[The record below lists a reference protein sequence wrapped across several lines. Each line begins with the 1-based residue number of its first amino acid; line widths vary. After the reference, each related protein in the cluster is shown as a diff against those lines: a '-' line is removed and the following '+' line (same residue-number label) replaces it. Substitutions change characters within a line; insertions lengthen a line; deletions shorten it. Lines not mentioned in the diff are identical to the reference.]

1 MKKISVIV
9 PVYNSKKELNRCIES
24 ISNQTYKNLEIIC
37 IDDGSTDG
45 SGHILDALAQNDE
58 RIKVV
63 HKTNKGESN
72 ARNIGL
78 KMATGEYI
86 AFCDCDDWID
96 KEMYEVLAKIIETEK
111 VDLAASSW
119 YKESDDNTQLIQN
132 NLPICE
138 DIITRDKLLKC
149 LYMRDSY
156 RGFAYM
162 WNKLYKR
169 ELFEKQNNRI
179 LFDESLHLG
188 GDVVFLAEIALNVK
202 RAKYIDSAFY
212 HYYQRE
218 ESGCHTKNVDKLRDW
233 LRAYEIVIQR
243 FQEEH
248 IAEEILI
255 YVKRFLAY
263 HASNAAEIAILN
275 NNHVAK
281 MEFQKFMIDYEQD
294 YIVSNSQYPDRIER
308 YYTILSH

>member
-9 PVYNSKKELNRCIES
+9 PVYNSKKELNKCIES

-63 HKTNKGESN
+63 HRTNKGESN

-138 DIITRDKLLKC
+138 DIITRDKLLKY

-188 GDVVFLAEIALNVK
+188 GDVVFLNTSTLHSIIIIN
-202 RAKYIDSAFY
+202 
-212 HYYQRE
+212 
-218 ESGCHTKNVDKLRDW
+218 GKNPG
-233 LRAYEIVIQR
+233 
-243 FQEEH
+243 
-248 IAEEILI
+248 
-255 YVKRFLAY
+255 
-263 HASNAAEIAILN
+263 AIL
-275 NNHVAK
+275 K
-281 MEFQKFMIDYEQD
+281 M
-294 YIVSNSQYPDRIER
+294 
-308 YYTILSH
+308 

>member
-9 PVYNSKKELNRCIES
+9 PVYNSKKELNKCIES

-138 DIITRDKLLKC
+138 DIITRDKLLKY

-179 LFDESLHLG
+179 LFDESH
-188 GDVVFLAEIALNVK
+188 DVDTCL
-202 RAKYIDSAFY
+202 
-212 HYYQRE
+212 
-218 ESGCHTKNVDKLRDW
+218 T
-233 LRAYEIVIQR
+233 
-243 FQEEH
+243 
-248 IAEEILI
+248 
-255 YVKRFLAY
+255 
-263 HASNAAEIAILN
+263 
-275 NNHVAK
+275 
-281 MEFQKFMIDYEQD
+281 
-294 YIVSNSQYPDRIER
+294 
-308 YYTILSH
+308 

>member
-9 PVYNSKKELNRCIES
+9 PVYNSKKELNKCIES

-138 DIITRDKLLKC
+138 DIITRDKLLKY

-169 ELFEKQNNRI
+169 ELFEKQNNR
-179 LFDESLHLG
+179 L
-188 GDVVFLAEIALNVK
+188 
-202 RAKYIDSAFY
+202 
-212 HYYQRE
+212 
-218 ESGCHTKNVDKLRDW
+218 C
-233 LRAYEIVIQR
+233 
-243 FQEEH
+243 
-248 IAEEILI
+248 
-255 YVKRFLAY
+255 
-263 HASNAAEIAILN
+263 
-275 NNHVAK
+275 
-281 MEFQKFMIDYEQD
+281 
-294 YIVSNSQYPDRIER
+294 
-308 YYTILSH
+308 ILSLLSTGRIRVPY